1 MQISQFTPE
10 QLIATLIS
18 EYEGKPVTT
27 SIIMAEQLSRPH
39 KNVLQSIDALVEDGT
54 LQRGLD
60 AELTF
65 RDVSGPNGAVR
76 QERIYRLSKRSA
88 LIAMPFVGGKKSRA
102 GQARLVDAF
111 LYYEAMAKK
120 RDQWEPI
127 RSLGKGMRRDLTDA
141 IADFIGYA
149 QARGAGK
156 GANHYYANFTKL
168 EYKLL
173 FAVASEMPKGFRNLL
188 DVESLE
194 TLAYTEK
201 ALARHIRREM
211 EKGEAYKDIYVSAKR
226 IAQMSVDILG
236 GRRLLP
242 DLCAGHPPTL
252 T

>member
-1 MQISQFTPE
+1 MQLSQFTPE

-39 KNVLQSIDALVEDGT
+39 KNVLQSIDDLVEDGT

-76 QERIYRLSKRSA
+76 QERIYRLSKRAA

-111 LYYEAMAKK
+111 LHYEAMAKK

-127 RSLGKGMRRDLTDA
+127 RAIGKGMRRDLTDA
-141 IADFIGYA
+141 IAEFIEYA

-156 GANHYYANFTKL
+156 GTAHYYSNFTKM

-173 FAVASEMPKGFRNLL
+173 FLVAKEMPKGFRNLL

-194 TLAYTEK
+194 TLGYTEK
-201 ALARHIRREM
+201 ALARHIRKEM
-211 EKGEAYKDIYVSAKR
+211 EGGVAYKDIYVSAKG
-226 IAQMSVDILG
+226 IAQISIDILG
-236 GRRLLP
+236 GRRMLP
-242 DLCAGHPPTL
+242 DCLAIAA
-252 T
+252 